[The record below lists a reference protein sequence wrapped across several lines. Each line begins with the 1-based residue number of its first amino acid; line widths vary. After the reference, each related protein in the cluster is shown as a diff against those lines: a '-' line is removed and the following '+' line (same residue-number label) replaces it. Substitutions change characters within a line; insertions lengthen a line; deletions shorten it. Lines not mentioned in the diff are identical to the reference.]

1 MKKKWIAAF
10 IAAGVL
16 LLGGVTVYAVKT
28 SSQSTVKVVSVSD
41 MSGGGGWS
49 DNSLSGNI
57 TSDVSQN
64 IYLADSQKV
73 KKIYVKEGDTVK
85 VGDDLLTYDMTLEN
99 LDLEMKKLEKQ
110 GIELNIEK
118 ANREITKLKNT
129 KPSSDNGN
137 EDPGLDIPEDPGE
150 EPEDPGEEPED
161 PSMEPEEPAEAYQE
175 LTAEAEPY
183 MGEGTV
189 EEPYHFLC
197 AADGAILGSFLNRM
211 AEEQCFFVIEI
222 REGDVSNGE
231 LLKIWGQKITE
242 DDFQVA
248 DTDRFQVNLEKET
261 DDSDGQ
267 LPEDLKA
274 AAVLEKGASAYQG
287 DGTEKKPLTYLVKK
301 DGIVKGSFFL
311 ERKEDGKYFRIEV
324 REENGDLIK
333 AWEQNGADG
342 DFAADVKE
350 DGEYLVDLSK
360 KQSGETPGEPA
371 EPTDPSEPTK
381 PGENPEPP
389 EPSNP
394 EEKPTEPSVSPE
406 ITPGENPE
414 PTPEAGT
421 PQETAEQENTVD
433 GMSTKKSRAS
443 IRYLTVTSVMGSGS
457 RKVISTDTVSDTTG
471 SGDAGTS
478 YGGTAA
484 EIQQQIKD
492 KEKEIRDYQ
501 LDIKETNLE
510 IKDIQKKLNNQT
522 IKSTLNGVVKTV
534 GDPEK
539 ESNDGK
545 PLIQVVSSEGLYVQG
560 TVSESKM
567 NKLKVGATLS
577 GYSYD
582 NGVSFTA
589 EVREISP
596 YPSDNG
602 QDGANASSYP
612 FTAYIADAS
621 GLSNNSWAELTL
633 LDEGDGQGQGIYLEK
648 PFVRTENGQYYVMKD
663 DGTGHLTKQIVQV
676 GGIQYGSS
684 YQITGGL
691 SMDDKITFPYGKD
704 VREGAKTEEGTLDDL
719 YNY

>member
-49 DNSLSGNI
+49 DNSLSGSI

-137 EDPGLDIPEDPGE
+137 EDPGLDI
-150 EPEDPGEEPED
+150 PEDPGEEPED

-274 AAVLEKGASAYQG
+274 VAVLEKGASAYQG

>member
-1 MKKKWIAAF
+1 MKKKWIVAF

-64 IYLADSQKV
+64 IYLADSQTV
-73 KKIYVKEGDTVK
+73 KKIHVKEGDTVK

-150 EPEDPGEEPED
+150 EPEDP
-161 PSMEPEEPAEAYQE
+161 SIEPEEPAEAYQE

-381 PGENPEPP
+381 PGESPEPP

-406 ITPGENPE
+406 VTPGENPE

-421 PQETAEQENTVD
+421 SQETAEQENTVD

-633 LDEGDGQGQGIYLEK
+633 LDEGDGQEQGIYLEK

-719 YNY
+719 SNY

>member
-150 EPEDPGEEPED
+150 EPEDP
-161 PSMEPEEPAEAYQE
+161 SMEPEEPAEAYQE

-274 AAVLEKGASAYQG
+274 VAVLEKGASAYQG

-471 SGDAGTS
+471 SGDAGIS

>member
-1 MKKKWIAAF
+1 MKKKWIVAF

-64 IYLADSQKV
+64 IYLADSQTV
-73 KKIYVKEGDTVK
+73 KKIHVKEGDTVK

-150 EPEDPGEEPED
+150 EPEDP
-161 PSMEPEEPAEAYQE
+161 SIEPEEPAEAYQE

-248 DTDRFQVNLEKET
+248 DTDRFQVNLKKET

-381 PGENPEPP
+381 PGESPEPP

-406 ITPGENPE
+406 VTPGENPE

-421 PQETAEQENTVD
+421 SQETAEQENTVD

-443 IRYLTVTSVMGSGS
+443 IRYLTVTGVMGSGS

>member
-1 MKKKWIAAF
+1 MKKKWIVAF

-64 IYLADSQKV
+64 IYLADSQTV
-73 KKIYVKEGDTVK
+73 KKIHVKEGDTVK

-137 EDPGLDIPEDPGE
+137 EDPGFDIPEDPGE
-150 EPEDPGEEPED
+150 EPEN

-197 AADGAILGSFLNRM
+197 AADGVILGSFLNQM
-211 AEEQCFFVIEI
+211 AEEQCFFVIEV

-242 DDFQVA
+242 EDFQVA

-261 DDSDGQ
+261 DDSDSQ

-333 AWEQNGADG
+333 AWEQNGADQ
-342 DFAADVKE
+342 DFASDVKE

-360 KQSGETPGEPA
+360 KQSGETPGEPT
-371 EPTDPSEPTK
+371 EPSNPSEPTK
-381 PGENPEPP
+381 PGESPEPP

-394 EEKPTEPSVSPE
+394 EEKPTKPSVSPE
-406 ITPGENPE
+406 VTPGENSE
-414 PTPEAGT
+414 PTPEAGN
-421 PQETAEQENTVD
+421 PQKTAGQENTVN
-433 GMSTKKSRAS
+433 GMSTKKNSAA
-443 IRYLTVTSVMGSGS
+443 IRYLTVTGVMGSES
-457 RKVISTDTVSDTTG
+457 RKVISTDTVSDKTG
-471 SGDAGTS
+471 SGNAGTS

-492 KEKEIRDYQ
+492 KEKEIRNYQ
-501 LDIKETNLE
+501 LDMKGTNLE

-560 TVSESKM
+560 TVSESQM

>member
-28 SSQSTVKVVSVSD
+28 SSQSTVKVVSVSN

-64 IYLADSQKV
+64 IYLADSQTV

-118 ANREITKLKNT
+118 AKREITKLKNT

-137 EDPGLDIPEDPGE
+137 EDPGLDI
-150 EPEDPGEEPED
+150 PEDPGEEPED

-274 AAVLEKGASAYQG
+274 VAVLEKGASAYQG

-421 PQETAEQENTVD
+421 PQETAEQGNTVD
-433 GMSTKKSRAS
+433 GMSTKKNSAA
-443 IRYLTVTSVMGSGS
+443 IRYLTVTSVMGNES
-457 RKVISTDTVSDTTG
+457 RKVISTDTASDTTG

-501 LDIKETNLE
+501 LDIKEANLE

-596 YPSDNG
+596 YPSDDG

-633 LDEGDGQGQGIYLEK
+633 LDEEDGQGDGIYLEK

-691 SMDDKITFPYGKD
+691 SMDDKIAFPYGKD
-704 VREGAKTEEGTLDDL
+704 VKEGAKTEEGTLDDL

>member
-28 SSQSTVKVVSVSD
+28 SSQSTVKVVSVSN

-64 IYLADSQKV
+64 IYLADSQTV

-118 ANREITKLKNT
+118 AKREITKLKNT

-137 EDPGLDIPEDPGE
+137 EDPGFDIPEDPGE
-150 EPEDPGEEPED
+150 EPEDP
-161 PSMEPEEPAEAYQE
+161 SIEPEEPAEAYQE

-381 PGENPEPP
+381 PGESPEPP

-406 ITPGENPE
+406 VTPGENPE

-421 PQETAEQENTVD
+421 SQETAEQENTVD

-719 YNY
+719 SNY

>member
-41 MSGGGGWS
+41 ISGGGGWS

-137 EDPGLDIPEDPGE
+137 EDPGLDI
-150 EPEDPGEEPED
+150 PEDPGEEPED

-274 AAVLEKGASAYQG
+274 VAVLEKGASAYQG

-371 EPTDPSEPTK
+371 EPTDPSEPTN

>member
-16 LLGGVTVYAVKT
+16 LLGGGTVYAVKT

-150 EPEDPGEEPED
+150 EPEDP
-161 PSMEPEEPAEAYQE
+161 SMEPEEPAEAYQE

-274 AAVLEKGASAYQG
+274 VAVLEKGASAYQG

>member
-28 SSQSTVKVVSVSD
+28 SSQSTVKVVSVGD

-118 ANREITKLKNT
+118 AKREITKLKNT

-137 EDPGLDIPEDPGE
+137 EDPGFDI
-150 EPEDPGEEPED
+150 PEDPGEEPED

-197 AADGAILGSFLNRM
+197 AADGVILGSFLNRM
-211 AEEQCFFVIEI
+211 EEEQCFFVIEV

-242 DDFQVA
+242 EDFQVA

-333 AWEQNGADG
+333 AWEQNGADR

-381 PGENPEPP
+381 PGESPEPP

-406 ITPGENPE
+406 VTPGENPE
-414 PTPEAGT
+414 PTPEAGNS
-421 PQETAEQENTVD
+421 QETAEQENTVD
-433 GMSTKKSRAS
+433 GMSTKKSSAS

-501 LDIKETNLE
+501 LDIKEANLE

>member
-1 MKKKWIAAF
+1 MKKKWIVAF

-150 EPEDPGEEPED
+150 EPEDP
-161 PSMEPEEPAEAYQE
+161 SMEPEEPAEAYQE

-274 AAVLEKGASAYQG
+274 AAILEKGASAYQG

-381 PGENPEPP
+381 PGESPEPP

-406 ITPGENPE
+406 VTPGENPE
-414 PTPEAGT
+414 PTPEDGT

-471 SGDAGTS
+471 SSDAGTS

>member
-150 EPEDPGEEPED
+150 EPEDP
-161 PSMEPEEPAEAYQE
+161 SMEPEEPAEAYQE

-274 AAVLEKGASAYQG
+274 VAVLEKGASAYQG

-389 EPSNP
+389 
-394 EEKPTEPSVSPE
+394 EPSVSPE

>member
-150 EPEDPGEEPED
+150 EPEDP
-161 PSMEPEEPAEAYQE
+161 SMEPEEPAEAYQE

-242 DDFQVA
+242 EDFQVA

-381 PGENPEPP
+381 PGESPEPP

-406 ITPGENPE
+406 VTPGENPE
-414 PTPEAGT
+414 PTPEAGN

-433 GMSTKKSRAS
+433 GMSTKKSSAS
-443 IRYLTVTSVMGSGS
+443 IHYLTVTSVMGSGS
-457 RKVISTDTVSDTTG
+457 RKVISTDTGSDTTG
-471 SGDAGTS
+471 SSDAGTS

-691 SMDDKITFPYGKD
+691 SMDEKITFPYGKD

>member
-1 MKKKWIAAF
+1 MKKKWIVAF

-64 IYLADSQKV
+64 IYLADSQTV
-73 KKIYVKEGDTVK
+73 KKIHVKEGDTVK

-118 ANREITKLKNT
+118 AKREITKLKNT
-129 KPSSDNGN
+129 KPSSDNDN
-137 EDPGLDIPEDPGE
+137 EDPGFDIPEDPGE
-150 EPEDPGEEPED
+150 EPEN

-211 AEEQCFFVIEI
+211 AEEQCFFVIEV

-242 DDFQVA
+242 DNFQVA

-333 AWEQNGADG
+333 AWEQNGADE
-342 DFAADVKE
+342 DFASDVKE

-360 KQSGETPGEPA
+360 KQSGETPGEP
-371 EPTDPSEPTK
+371 TDPSEPTK
-381 PGENPEPP
+381 PGESPEPP
-389 EPSNP
+389 KPSNP
-394 EEKPTEPSVSPE
+394 EEKPTKPSVSPE
-406 ITPGENPE
+406 VTPGENSE
-414 PTPEAGT
+414 PTPEAGN
-421 PQETAEQENTVD
+421 PQETAGQENTVD
-433 GMSTKKSRAS
+433 GMSTKKNSAA

-457 RKVISTDTVSDTTG
+457 RKVITTDTGSDTTG

-501 LDIKETNLE
+501 LDIKEANLE

>member
-1 MKKKWIAAF
+1 MKKKWIVTF

-64 IYLADSQKV
+64 IYLADSQTV
-73 KKIYVKEGDTVK
+73 KKIHVKEGDTVK

-118 ANREITKLKNT
+118 AKREITKLKNT
-129 KPSSDNGN
+129 KPSSDNDN
-137 EDPGLDIPEDPGE
+137 EDPGFDIPEDPGE
-150 EPEDPGEEPED
+150 EPEN

-211 AEEQCFFVIEI
+211 AEEQCFFVIEV
-222 REGDVSNGE
+222 REGDVINGE

-311 ERKEDGKYFRIEV
+311 ERKEDGKYFRIEI

-333 AWEQNGADG
+333 AWEQNGADE
-342 DFAADVKE
+342 DFASDVKE

-360 KQSGETPGEPA
+360 KQSGETPGEPT

-381 PGENPEPP
+381 PGESPEPP

-394 EEKPTEPSVSPE
+394 EEKPTKPSVLPE
-406 ITPGENPE
+406 VTPGENSE
-414 PTPEAGT
+414 PTPEAGN
-421 PQETAEQENTVD
+421 PQETAGQENTVD
-433 GMSTKKSRAS
+433 GMSTKKNSAA

-457 RKVISTDTVSDTTG
+457 RKVITTDTGSDTTG

-501 LDIKETNLE
+501 LDIKEANLE

>member
-64 IYLADSQKV
+64 IYLADSQTV

-118 ANREITKLKNT
+118 AKREITKLKNT
-129 KPSSDNGN
+129 KPSSDNDN
-137 EDPGLDIPEDPGE
+137 EDPGFDIPEDPGE
-150 EPEDPGEEPED
+150 EPEN

-211 AEEQCFFVIEI
+211 AEEQCFFVIEV

-248 DTDRFQVNLEKET
+248 DTDRFQVNLEKEP

-333 AWEQNGADG
+333 AWEQNGADE
-342 DFAADVKE
+342 DFASDVKE
-350 DGEYLVDLSK
+350 DGEYLVDLSQK
-360 KQSGETPGEPA
+360 KSGETPGEPA

-381 PGENPEPP
+381 PGESPEPP

-394 EEKPTEPSVSPE
+394 EEKPTKPSVLPE
-406 ITPGENPE
+406 VTPGENSE
-414 PTPEAGT
+414 PTPEAGN
-421 PQETAEQENTVD
+421 PQETAGQENTVD
-433 GMSTKKSRAS
+433 GMSTKKNSAA

-457 RKVISTDTVSDTTG
+457 RKVITTDTGSDTTG

-501 LDIKETNLE
+501 LDIKEANLE

>member
-1 MKKKWIAAF
+1 MKKKWIVAF

-64 IYLADSQKV
+64 IYLADSQTV
-73 KKIYVKEGDTVK
+73 KKIHVKEGDTVK

-118 ANREITKLKNT
+118 AKREITKLKNT
-129 KPSSDNGN
+129 KPSSDNDN
-137 EDPGLDIPEDPGE
+137 EDPGFDIPEDLGE
-150 EPEDPGEEPED
+150 EPEN

-211 AEEQCFFVIEI
+211 AEEQCFFVIEV

-333 AWEQNGADG
+333 AWEQNGADE
-342 DFAADVKE
+342 DFASDVKE

-360 KQSGETPGEPA
+360 KQSGETPGEPT

-381 PGENPEPP
+381 PGESPEPP

-394 EEKPTEPSVSPE
+394 EEKPTKPSVLPE
-406 ITPGENPE
+406 VTPGENSE
-414 PTPEAGT
+414 PTPEAGN
-421 PQETAEQENTVD
+421 PQETAGQENTVD
-433 GMSTKKSRAS
+433 GMSTKKNSAA

-457 RKVISTDTVSDTTG
+457 RKVITIDTGSDTTG

-501 LDIKETNLE
+501 LDIKEANLE

>member
-150 EPEDPGEEPED
+150 EPEDP
-161 PSMEPEEPAEAYQE
+161 SMEPEEPAEAYQE

-274 AAVLEKGASAYQG
+274 VAVLEKGARAYQG

>member
-64 IYLADSQKV
+64 IYLADSQTV
-73 KKIYVKEGDTVK
+73 KKIHVKEGDTVK

-118 ANREITKLKNT
+118 AKREITKLKNT

-137 EDPGLDIPEDPGE
+137 EDPGLDI
-150 EPEDPGEEPED
+150 PEDPGEEPED

-274 AAVLEKGASAYQG
+274 VAVLEKGASAYQG

-406 ITPGENPE
+406 VTPGENPE

-421 PQETAEQENTVD
+421 SQETAEQENTVD

>member
-150 EPEDPGEEPED
+150 EPEDP
-161 PSMEPEEPAEAYQE
+161 SMEPEEPAEAYQE

-211 AEEQCFFVIEI
+211 AEEQCFFVIEV

-242 DDFQVA
+242 EDFQVA

-360 KQSGETPGEPA
+360 KQSGETPGEPD

-381 PGENPEPP
+381 PGESPEPP

-406 ITPGENPE
+406 VTPGENPE
-414 PTPEAGT
+414 PTPEAGN

-433 GMSTKKSRAS
+433 GMSTKKSSAS
-443 IRYLTVTSVMGSGS
+443 IHYLTVTSVMGSGS
-457 RKVISTDTVSDTTG
+457 RKVISTDTGSDTTG
-471 SGDAGTS
+471 SSDAGTS

>member
-1 MKKKWIAAF
+1 MKKKWIVAF

-28 SSQSTVKVVSVSD
+28 SSQSTVKVVSVGD

-99 LDLEMKKLEKQ
+99 LDLKMKKLEKQ

-118 ANREITKLKNT
+118 AKREITKLKNT
-129 KPSSDNGN
+129 KPSGDNGN
-137 EDPGLDIPEDPGE
+137 ENPGSDIPEDPGE
-150 EPEDPGEEPED
+150 EPEG

-211 AEEQCFFVIEI
+211 AEEQCFFVIEV

-242 DDFQVA
+242 EDFQVA
-248 DTDRFQVNLEKET
+248 DTERFQVNLEKET
-261 DDSDGQ
+261 DDSDSQ

-301 DGIVKGSFFL
+301 DGIVQGSFFL

-333 AWEQNGADG
+333 AWEQNGADK
-342 DFAADVKE
+342 DFASDVKE
-350 DGEYLVDLSK
+350 DGDYLVDLSK

-371 EPTDPSEPTK
+371 EPVDPSEPPK
-381 PGENPEPP
+381 PGESPEPP
-389 EPSNP
+389 EPSKP

-406 ITPGENPE
+406 VTPGETPE
-414 PTPEAGT
+414 PTQEAGN
-421 PQETAEQENTVD
+421 PQETAEQENTVN
-433 GMSTKKSRAS
+433 GMSTKKNSAA
-443 IRYLTVTSVMGSGS
+443 IRYLTVTGVMGSES

-471 SGDAGTS
+471 SGNTGTS

-492 KEKEIRDYQ
+492 KEKEIRGYQ
-501 LDIKETNLE
+501 LDIKEANLE

-691 SMDDKITFPYGKD
+691 CMDDKITFPYGKD

>member
-137 EDPGLDIPEDPGE
+137 EDPGLDI
-150 EPEDPGEEPED
+150 PEDPGEEPED

-691 SMDDKITFPYGKD
+691 SMDDKIAFPYGKD
-704 VREGAKTEEGTLDDL
+704 VKEGAKTEEGTLDDL

>member
-150 EPEDPGEEPED
+150 EPEDP
-161 PSMEPEEPAEAYQE
+161 SMEPEEPAEAYQE

-274 AAVLEKGASAYQG
+274 VAVLEKGASAYQG

-443 IRYLTVTSVMGSGS
+443 IRYLTVTSVMGRGS

>member
-137 EDPGLDIPEDPGE
+137 EDPGLDI
-150 EPEDPGEEPED
+150 PED

>member
-99 LDLEMKKLEKQ
+99 LDLEKQ

-137 EDPGLDIPEDPGE
+137 EDPGLDI
-150 EPEDPGEEPED
+150 PEDPGEEPED

-274 AAVLEKGASAYQG
+274 VAVLEKGASAYQG

>member
-1 MKKKWIAAF
+1 MKKKWIVAF

-49 DNSLSGNI
+49 NNSLSGNI

-64 IYLADSQKV
+64 IYLADSQTV
-73 KKIYVKEGDTVK
+73 KKIHVKEGDTVK

-118 ANREITKLKNT
+118 AKREITKLKNT

-137 EDPGLDIPEDPGE
+137 EDPGFDIPEDPGE
-150 EPEDPGEEPED
+150 EPEN

-197 AADGAILGSFLNRM
+197 AADGVILGSFLNQM
-211 AEEQCFFVIEI
+211 AEEQCFFVIEV

-242 DDFQVA
+242 EDFQVA

-261 DDSDGQ
+261 DDSDSQ

-333 AWEQNGADG
+333 AWEQNGADQ
-342 DFAADVKE
+342 DFASDVKE

-360 KQSGETPGEPA
+360 KQSGETPGEPT
-371 EPTDPSEPTK
+371 EPSNPSEPTK
-381 PGENPEPP
+381 PGESPEPP

-394 EEKPTEPSVSPE
+394 EEKPTKPSVSPE
-406 ITPGENPE
+406 VTPGENSE
-414 PTPEAGT
+414 PTQEAGN

-433 GMSTKKSRAS
+433 GMSTKKSSAS

-457 RKVISTDTVSDTTG
+457 RKVISTDTGSDTTG

-501 LDIKETNLE
+501 LDIKEANLE

-560 TVSESKM
+560 TVSESQM

-596 YPSDNG
+596 YPSNNG

>member
-64 IYLADSQKV
+64 IYLADSQTV
-73 KKIYVKEGDTVK
+73 KEIHVKEGDTVK
-85 VGDDLLTYDMTLEN
+85 VGDDLITYDMTLEN

-118 ANREITKLKNT
+118 AKREITKLKNT

-137 EDPGLDIPEDPGE
+137 EDPGFDI
-150 EPEDPGEEPED
+150 PEDPGEEPED

-197 AADGAILGSFLNRM
+197 AADGVILGSFLNRM
-211 AEEQCFFVIEI
+211 AEEQCFFVIEV

-261 DDSDGQ
+261 DDSEGQ

-287 DGTEKKPLTYLVKK
+287 DGTEKNPLTYLVKK

-333 AWEQNGADG
+333 AWEQNGADE
-342 DFAADVKE
+342 DFASDVKE

-360 KQSGETPGEPA
+360 KQSGETPGEP
-371 EPTDPSEPTK
+371 
-381 PGENPEPP
+381 
-389 EPSNP
+389 
-394 EEKPTEPSVSPE
+394 TEPSVSPE
-406 ITPGENPE
+406 VTPGENPE
-414 PTPEAGT
+414 PTPEASN

-433 GMSTKKSRAS
+433 GMSTKKNSAA
-443 IRYLTVTSVMGSGS
+443 IRYLTVTSVMGSES

-501 LDIKETNLE
+501 LDMKEANLE

-560 TVSESKM
+560 TVSESQM

-602 QDGANASSYP
+602 QGGANASSYP

>member
-1 MKKKWIAAF
+1 MKKKWIVAF

-41 MSGGGGWS
+41 MSGGGGWH

-99 LDLEMKKLEKQ
+99 LDLKMKKLEKQ

-118 ANREITKLKNT
+118 AKREITKLKNT
-129 KPSSDNGN
+129 KPSGDNGN
-137 EDPGLDIPEDPGE
+137 ENPGSDIPEDPGE
-150 EPEDPGEEPED
+150 EPEG

-211 AEEQCFFVIEI
+211 AEEQCFFVIEV

-242 DDFQVA
+242 EDFQVA
-248 DTDRFQVNLEKET
+248 DTERFQVNLEKET
-261 DDSDGQ
+261 DDSDSQ

-333 AWEQNGADG
+333 AWEQNGADK
-342 DFAADVKE
+342 DFASDVKE
-350 DGEYLVDLSK
+350 DGDYLVDLSK

-371 EPTDPSEPTK
+371 EPVDPSEPPK
-381 PGENPEPP
+381 PGESPEPP
-389 EPSNP
+389 EPSKP

-406 ITPGENPE
+406 VTPGETPE
-414 PTPEAGT
+414 PTQEAGN
-421 PQETAEQENTVD
+421 PQETAEQENTVN
-433 GMSTKKSRAS
+433 GMSTKKNSAA
-443 IRYLTVTSVMGSGS
+443 IRYLTVTGVMGSES

-471 SGDAGTS
+471 SGNTGTS

-492 KEKEIRDYQ
+492 KEKEIRGYQ
-501 LDIKETNLE
+501 LDIKEANLE

-596 YPSDNG
+596 YPSNNG

-676 GGIQYGSS
+676 GGIQYGTS

-691 SMDDKITFPYGKD
+691 SMDDKIAFPYGKD

>member
-1 MKKKWIAAF
+1 MKKKWIVAF

-64 IYLADSQKV
+64 IYLADSQTV
-73 KKIYVKEGDTVK
+73 KKIHVKEGDTVK
-85 VGDDLLTYDMTLEN
+85 VGDDLITYDMTLEN

-118 ANREITKLKNT
+118 AKREITKLKNT
-129 KPSSDNGN
+129 KPSSDNDN
-137 EDPGLDIPEDPGE
+137 EDPGFDIPEDPGE
-150 EPEDPGEEPED
+150 EPEN

-211 AEEQCFFVIEI
+211 AEEQCFFVIEV

-261 DDSDGQ
+261 DDSEGQ

-333 AWEQNGADG
+333 AWEQNGADE
-342 DFAADVKE
+342 DFASDVKE

-360 KQSGETPGEPA
+360 KQSGETPGEPT

-381 PGENPEPP
+381 PGESPEPP

-394 EEKPTEPSVSPE
+394 EEKPTKPSVLPE
-406 ITPGENPE
+406 VTPGENSE
-414 PTPEAGT
+414 PTPEAGN
-421 PQETAEQENTVD
+421 PQETAGQENTVD
-433 GMSTKKSRAS
+433 GMSTKKNSAA

-457 RKVISTDTVSDTTG
+457 RKVITTDTGSDTTG

-501 LDIKETNLE
+501 LDIKEANLE

-676 GGIQYGSS
+676 GGIQYGTS

>member
-137 EDPGLDIPEDPGE
+137 EDPGLDIS
-150 EPEDPGEEPED
+150 EDPGEEPED

-274 AAVLEKGASAYQG
+274 VAVLEKGASAYQG

>member
-1 MKKKWIAAF
+1 MKKKWIVAF

-64 IYLADSQKV
+64 IYLADSQTV
-73 KKIYVKEGDTVK
+73 KKIHVKEGDTVK

-150 EPEDPGEEPED
+150 EPEN

-333 AWEQNGADG
+333 AWEQNGADE
-342 DFAADVKE
+342 DFASDVKE

-381 PGENPEPP
+381 PGESPEPP

-406 ITPGENPE
+406 VTPGENPE
-414 PTPEAGT
+414 PTPEDGT
-421 PQETAEQENTVD
+421 LQETAEQENTVD

>member
-150 EPEDPGEEPED
+150 EPEDP
-161 PSMEPEEPAEAYQE
+161 SMEPEEPAEAYQE

-274 AAVLEKGASAYQG
+274 VAVLEKGASCLSG
-287 DGTEKKPLTYLVKK
+287 RWNREKTT
-301 DGIVKGSFFL
+301 
-311 ERKEDGKYFRIEV
+311 
-324 REENGDLIK
+324 
-333 AWEQNGADG
+333 
-342 DFAADVKE
+342 
-350 DGEYLVDLSK
+350 DLSGEKRWYCKRKFFPGK
-360 KQSGETPGEPA
+360 KRRW
-371 EPTDPSEPTK
+371 K
-381 PGENPEPP
+381 
-389 EPSNP
+389 
-394 EEKPTEPSVSPE
+394 
-406 ITPGENPE
+406 IF
-414 PTPEAGT
+414 
-421 PQETAEQENTVD
+421 
-433 GMSTKKSRAS
+433 
-443 IRYLTVTSVMGSGS
+443 
-457 RKVISTDTVSDTTG
+457 
-471 SGDAGTS
+471 S
-478 YGGTAA
+478 Y
-484 EIQQQIKD
+484 
-492 KEKEIRDYQ
+492 
-501 LDIKETNLE
+501 
-510 IKDIQKKLNNQT
+510 
-522 IKSTLNGVVKTV
+522 
-534 GDPEK
+534 
-539 ESNDGK
+539 
-545 PLIQVVSSEGLYVQG
+545 
-560 TVSESKM
+560 
-567 NKLKVGATLS
+567 
-577 GYSYD
+577 
-582 NGVSFTA
+582 
-589 EVREISP
+589 
-596 YPSDNG
+596 
-602 QDGANASSYP
+602 
-612 FTAYIADAS
+612 
-621 GLSNNSWAELTL
+621 
-633 LDEGDGQGQGIYLEK
+633 
-648 PFVRTENGQYYVMKD
+648 
-663 DGTGHLTKQIVQV
+663 
-676 GGIQYGSS
+676 
-684 YQITGGL
+684 
-691 SMDDKITFPYGKD
+691 
-704 VREGAKTEEGTLDDL
+704 
-719 YNY
+719 

>member
-150 EPEDPGEEPED
+150 EPEDP
-161 PSMEPEEPAEAYQE
+161 SMEPEEPAEAYQE

-274 AAVLEKGASAYQG
+274 VAVLEKGASAYQG

-406 ITPGENPE
+406 ITPGENQE

>member
-150 EPEDPGEEPED
+150 EPEDP
-161 PSMEPEEPAEAYQE
+161 SMEPEEPAEAYQE

-211 AEEQCFFVIEI
+211 AEEQCFFVIEV

-248 DTDRFQVNLEKET
+248 DTDRFQVNLEKEI

-267 LPEDLKA
+267 LPEELKA

-381 PGENPEPP
+381 PGESPEPP

-406 ITPGENPE
+406 VTPGENPE
-414 PTPEAGT
+414 PTPEAGN

-433 GMSTKKSRAS
+433 GMSTKKSSAS

-633 LDEGDGQGQGIYLEK
+633 LDEEGGQGDGIYLEK

-691 SMDDKITFPYGKD
+691 RMDDKITFPYGKD

>member
-150 EPEDPGEEPED
+150 EPEDP
-161 PSMEPEEPAEAYQE
+161 SMEPEEPAEAYQE

-211 AEEQCFFVIEI
+211 AEEQCFFVIEV

-381 PGENPEPP
+381 PGESPEPP

-406 ITPGENPE
+406 VTPGENPE
-414 PTPEAGT
+414 PTPEAGN

-457 RKVISTDTVSDTTG
+457 RKVISTDTGSDTTG
-471 SGDAGTS
+471 SSDAGTS

>member
-1 MKKKWIAAF
+1 MKKKWIVAF

-64 IYLADSQKV
+64 IYLADSQTV
-73 KKIYVKEGDTVK
+73 KKIHVKEGDTVK

-118 ANREITKLKNT
+118 AKREITKLKNT
-129 KPSSDNGN
+129 KPSSDNDN
-137 EDPGLDIPEDPGE
+137 EDPGFDIPEDPGE
-150 EPEDPGEEPED
+150 EPEN

-211 AEEQCFFVIEI
+211 AEEQCFFVIEV

-333 AWEQNGADG
+333 AWEQNGADE
-342 DFAADVKE
+342 DFASDVKE

-360 KQSGETPGEPA
+360 KQSGETPGEPT

-381 PGENPEPP
+381 PGESPEPP

-394 EEKPTEPSVSPE
+394 EEKPTKPSVLPE
-406 ITPGENPE
+406 VTPGENSE
-414 PTPEAGT
+414 PTPEAGN
-421 PQETAEQENTVD
+421 PQETAGQENTVD
-433 GMSTKKSRAS
+433 GMSTKKNSAA

-501 LDIKETNLE
+501 LDIKEANLE

>member
-137 EDPGLDIPEDPGE
+137 EDPGLDI
-150 EPEDPGEEPED
+150 PEDPGEEPED

-381 PGENPEPP
+381 PGESPEPP

-406 ITPGENPE
+406 VTPGENPE
-414 PTPEAGT
+414 PTPEDGT

>member
-150 EPEDPGEEPED
+150 EPEDP
-161 PSMEPEEPAEAYQE
+161 SMEPEEPAEAYQE

-231 LLKIWGQKITE
+231 LLKIWGHKITE

-274 AAVLEKGASAYQG
+274 VAVLEKGASAYQG